1 MTKKE
6 IAMYEKW
13 LNAEHASVFEAYV
26 RPSRTKMYVEQ
37 SIIDEMGAL
46 NGYGYRVTSY
56 NTFNFACAFIYWR
69 DDVERMVY
77 YTHANRYDFEIRG
90 IYENVNE

>member
-6 IAMYEKW
+6 LAMYHNW
-13 LNAEHASVFEAYV
+13 LNAKHASVYEACD
-26 RPSRTKMYVEQ
+26 RPSYAKVRVEQ

-77 YTHANRYDFEIRG
+77 YTHANRYDFAIRD
-90 IYENVNE
+90 IYENVSE